1 MILID
6 ARIYSMLADQKLL
19 AVEKLTKAFGN
30 TVAVSEASFSVS
42 PQEIVALAGGNGSG
56 KSTLMKMIAG
66 ALIPDA
72 GRVEFDGISLK
83 PGNTH
88 LARERGIA
96 MVYQDCALCPDASVL
111 ENLFLGR
118 EPVSNLGFLKI
129 GQMRQKVIEL
139 LEQYDLPIVNL
150 DAQTGQLSG
159 GQQKAIAIG
168 RALLSHPRLLM
179 LDEPTAAL
187 GVKEQKI
194 ICEMIK
200 DLKSKGVSIILCT
213 HSPSE
218 ILMLADRVIVLR
230 RGELVRNQS
239 AKEIT
244 ETDLAVLMST

>member
-1 MILID
+1 MSD
-6 ARIYSMLADQKLL
+6 TSQLL
-19 AVEKLTKAFGN
+19 VCKELTKTFGG
-30 TVAVSEASFSVS
+30 TVAISGVSFMVS
-42 PQEIVALAGGNGSG
+42 DKEVLALAGGNGSG

-66 ALIPDA
+66 ALIPDT
-72 GRVEFDGISLK
+72 GSVEFDGISLK

-88 LARERGIA
+88 FARERGIA

-118 EPVSNLGFLKI
+118 EPITSLGFLKI
-129 GQMRQKVIEL
+129 AQMRQKAAEL
-139 LEQYDLPIVNL
+139 LEHYDLPIVNL
-150 DAQTGQLSG
+150 DAKAGQLSG
-159 GQQKAIAIG
+159 GQQKAVAIG

-194 ICEMIK
+194 ICEMVK
-200 DLKSKGVSIILCT
+200 ELKSKGVSIILCT
-213 HSPSE
+213 HLPSE